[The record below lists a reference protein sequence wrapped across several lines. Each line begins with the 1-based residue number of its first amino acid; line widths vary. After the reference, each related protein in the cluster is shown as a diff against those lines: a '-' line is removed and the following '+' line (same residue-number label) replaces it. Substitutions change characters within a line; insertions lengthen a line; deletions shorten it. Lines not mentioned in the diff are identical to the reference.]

1 MFDQNDNC
9 PRVKN
14 PRQQDVD
21 GDGLGDA
28 CDNCKLVSF
37 VICEIVR
44 SAKNEDFGRQEFCLG
59 LLGFVMMMV
68 LLE

>member
-14 PRQQDVD
+14 PGQQDVD

-44 SAKNEDFGRQEFCLG
+44 SAKNEDFGRQEFC
-59 LLGFVMMMV
+59 
-68 LLE
+68 